1 MKIRR
6 LPDRSGS
13 CLIKIRQLPDR
24 SGSHH
29 GKIRQLPDWSGSCQ
43 IEIRQLP
50 DRSGPRF
57 VRSLPESLTLYNW
70 LPTGA
75 LTPSLWQ
82 VPGNNL
88 WRPAV
93 TDRTCWATVLSEGT
107 KSTVTTQR
115 VRVSQRKYCTAQHCC
130 SDSIKYHSYYTTAS
144 TTPTKLQPATPSTTP
159 GDNNPPTCQTVTG
172 QWSLASV
179 SLLCSAVSQVV
190 TDTMGPHQT

>member
-1 MKIRR
+1 MSDQLIVASENNRKWLNIVTA
-6 LPDRSGS
+6 LFCPRSDPL
-13 CLIKIRQLPDR
+13 C
-24 SGSHH
+24 
-29 GKIRQLPDWSGSCQ
+29 
-43 IEIRQLP
+43 
-50 DRSGPRF
+50 
-57 VRSLPESLTLYNW
+57 T
-70 LPTGA
+70 T
-75 LTPSLWQ
+75 T
-82 VPGNNL
+82 
-88 WRPAV
+88 
-93 TDRTCWATVLSEGT
+93 TVLSEGT

>member
-1 MKIRR
+1 M
-6 LPDRSGS
+6 
-13 CLIKIRQLPDR
+13 
-24 SGSHH
+24 
-29 GKIRQLPDWSGSCQ
+29 
-43 IEIRQLP
+43 
-50 DRSGPRF
+50 
-57 VRSLPESLTLYNW
+57 
-70 LPTGA
+70 
-75 LTPSLWQ
+75 
-82 VPGNNL
+82 PGNNL

-93 TDRTCWATVLSEGT
+93 TDRTCWATVLSKGT

-179 SLLCSAVSQVV
+179 SLLCSAVLTGLKVQKASEKALAIMKDHIELLIRPRQ
-190 TDTMGPHQT
+190 TTKIRIGPFGTRQKRFEVFRTSN